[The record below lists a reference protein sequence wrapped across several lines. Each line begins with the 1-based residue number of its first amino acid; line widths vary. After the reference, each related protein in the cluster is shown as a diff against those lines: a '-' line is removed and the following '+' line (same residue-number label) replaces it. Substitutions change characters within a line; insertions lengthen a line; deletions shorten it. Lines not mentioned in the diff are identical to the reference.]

1 MTLDRPPTD
10 TATPTLRE
18 ILDDHL
24 AVAEPR
30 VLSGHER
37 LDAPVRWV
45 HSSEIYEI
53 GPLLTGGE
61 LLLTT
66 GLGLRGLDAGT
77 RKHYVQDLSQRGV
90 AAVAIEV
97 GRTFEAVPEEMVRAG
112 SAVRLPIIELRAVVP
127 FIDVC
132 RAVNTAIAAREVDE
146 LRVRSTL
153 VESLHDDLAAG
164 AGVAP
169 MLGHVA
175 ETLHAPVVLVST
187 SGALLSAHGVDDDSA
202 AWRVVDRAV
211 SEATVHS
218 KGRPIARLI
227 VGERTDDG
235 PVPFAQSLLR
245 AAAGPVAV
253 GLTRTGVRGSALA
266 ARLVEDLVDARPM
279 RPADL
284 RARLAAAGVSVGAPT
299 VVVPLAAEAPDPRM
313 ADAAVAGAELDS
325 VARSIVDATV
335 YALAAVPAGG
345 GEGATDPVDR
355 VASSLTRQGNRIGRT
370 TVVVGN
376 PCVIDDVR
384 PGADVASALS
394 ASLRRCGRQLGL
406 AASTAAGLEAG
417 RRVFT
422 SRELLVDEAIG
433 GLDPALRTELRSLV
447 EPLVTADGRS
457 SSDLVRT
464 LAVHLAHGC
473 SATRSAAALHI
484 GRQSLYQRLER
495 IRTVLG
501 FDPTDPAV
509 YASTML
515 ALRSVTREVHQVA
528 HQL

>member
-1 MTLDRPPTD
+1 MTSGRLSTSS
-10 TATPTLRE
+10 TTPTLRE
-18 ILDDHL
+18 VLDSHL
-24 AVAEPR
+24 AAAEPR
-30 VLSGHER
+30 ILSGHEH
-37 LDAPVRWV
+37 LDAPVCWV

-77 RKHYVQDLSQRGV
+77 RKHYVRDLAQRGV

-97 GRTFEAVPEEMVRAG
+97 GRTFEEVPEEMVRAG
-112 SAVRLPIIELRAVVP
+112 SAARLPIIELRAVVP

-132 RAVNTAIAAREVDE
+132 RAVNTSIAAREVDE
-146 LRVRSTL
+146 LRVRSAL
-153 VESLHDDLAAG
+153 VDALHDELAAG

-169 MLGHVA
+169 MLGHIA
-175 ETLHAPVVLVST
+175 ERLDAPVVLVST

-211 SEATVHS
+211 AEAAVHS
-218 KGRPIARLI
+218 KGRPMARLI
-227 VGERTDDG
+227 VGECADAG
-235 PVPFAQSLLR
+235 EIPFADSLLR

-266 ARLVEDLVDARPM
+266 ARLVEDLVDGRPM

-284 RARLAAAGVSVGAPT
+284 RIRLAGAGLSAAGPT
-299 VVVPLAAEAPDPRM
+299 LVVPLAAEAPDPRM
-313 ADAAVAGAELDS
+313 ADDAVAGAQLDA

-335 YALAAVPAGG
+335 YALAAVPAGR
-345 GEGATDPVDR
+345 GEGTIDPVDR
-355 VASSLTRQGNRIGRT
+355 VASTLTARGGGLGRT
-370 TVVVGN
+370 TIVVGN
-376 PCVIDDVR
+376 PCRVDDLGPV
-384 PGADVASALS
+384 ADTAAALS
-394 ASLRRCGRQLGL
+394 ESLRRCGRQLGL
-406 AASTAAGLEAG
+406 AASTAARLGVS

-422 SRELLVDEAIG
+422 SRELLADEAVRA
-433 GLDPALRTELRSLV
+433 LDPAVRAELRSMV
-447 EPLVTADGRS
+447 EPLVTYDGRS

-464 LAVHLAHGC
+464 LTVHLSNGC

-484 GRQSLYQRLER
+484 GRQSLYQRIER
-495 IRTVLG
+495 IRTLLG

-509 YASTML
+509 YASMML
-515 ALRSVTREVHQVA
+515 ALRSLTSEG

>member
-1 MTLDRPPTD
+1 MTGSRQAAKSTS
-10 TATPTLRE
+10 PTLRE
-18 ILDDHL
+18 ILDNQL
-24 AVAEPR
+24 AAAEPR
-30 VLSGHER
+30 VLSGRES

-77 RKHYVQDLSQRGV
+77 RKHYVHDLAQRGV
-90 AAVAIEV
+90 AALAVEV
-97 GRTFEAVPEEMVRAG
+97 GRTFEDVPEEMVRAG
-112 SAVRLPIIELRAVVP
+112 SAARLPIIELRAVVP

-146 LRVRSTL
+146 LRVRATL
-153 VESLHDDLAAG
+153 VDALHDDLAAG

-169 MLGHVA
+169 MIGRVAQILG
-175 ETLHAPVVLVST
+175 APVVLVST

-211 SEATVHS
+211 SEAVVLS
-218 KGRPIARLI
+218 KGRPMARLI
-227 VGERTDDG
+227 VGERADAH
-235 PVPFAQSLLR
+235 PIPFVESLLR
-245 AAAGPVAV
+245 AAAAPVGV
-253 GLTRTGVRGSALA
+253 GLARTGVRGSALA
-266 ARLVEDLVDARPM
+266 ARLVEDLVDGRPM

-284 RARLAAAGVSVGAPT
+284 RTRLAAAGVSLAGHT

-313 ADAAVAGAELDS
+313 ADAAVAGAALES
-325 VARSIVDATV
+325 VAHSIVDATV
-335 YALAAVPAGG
+335 YALAAVPAGAVEG
-345 GEGATDPVDR
+345 GADPVDQVVSALVQR
-355 VASSLTRQGNRIGRT
+355 GNRLGRT
-370 TVVVGN
+370 TVVVGR
-376 PCVIDDVR
+376 PCSLDHLG
-384 PGADVASALS
+384 PTSDVAAVLTE
-394 ASLRRCGRQLGL
+394 SLRRCGRQLGP
-406 AASTAAGLEAG
+406 AASTAVRLGTD

-422 SRELLVDEAIG
+422 SRELLADDAVRAF
-433 GLDPALRTELRSLV
+433 DPAIRAELRFLV
-447 EPLVTADGRS
+447 EPLVSHDERS

-464 LAVHLAHGC
+464 LTVHLTHGC

-495 IRTVLG
+495 IRTLLG
-501 FDPTDPAV
+501 FDPTESSV
-509 YASTML
+509 YASMML
-515 ALRSVTREVHQVA
+515 ALHSVTSEH

>member
-1 MTLDRPPTD
+1 MTTVRPST
-10 TATPTLRE
+10 TTRTPTLRE
-18 ILDDHL
+18 ILDNDL
-24 AVAEPR
+24 AAAEPR
-30 VLSGHER
+30 ILSGHER

-77 RKHYVQDLSQRGV
+77 RKHYVQDLAQRGV

-97 GRTFEAVPEEMVRAG
+97 GRTFEAVPDEMVRAG
-112 SAVRLPIIELRAVVP
+112 SAARLPIIELRAVVP

-132 RAVNTAIAAREVDE
+132 RAVNTAIAAREVDGLRARSE
-146 LRVRSTL
+146 LVDA
-153 VESLHDDLAAG
+153 LHDDLSAG
-164 AGVAP
+164 AGVAS

-175 ETLHAPVVLVST
+175 EILGAPVVLVST
-187 SGALLSAHGVDDDSA
+187 SDALLSAHGVDDDSA
-202 AWRVVDRAV
+202 AWRIVDRAV
-211 SEATVHS
+211 AEATVHS
-218 KGRPIARLI
+218 KGRPMARMV
-227 VGERTDDG
+227 VGERHDAR
-235 PVPFAQSLLR
+235 PHPFAESLLR

-266 ARLVEDLVDARPM
+266 ARLVEDLVDGRPM

-284 RARLAAAGVSVGAPT
+284 RTRLAGAGVPVVGPT

-313 ADAAVAGAELDS
+313 ADAAVAGAALDS

-335 YALAAVPAGG
+335 YALAAVSAGG
-345 GEGATDPVDR
+345 GHGGGDPVDR
-355 VASSLTRQGNRIGRT
+355 VVSSLVTQGNRLGRMT
-370 TVVVGN
+370 IVVGN
-376 PCVIDDVR
+376 PCVMDDLGGTTD
-384 PGADVASALS
+384 PAAILS
-394 ASLRRCGRQLGL
+394 ESLRRCGRQLGL
-406 AASTAAGLEAG
+406 AAPASARLGAD

-422 SRELLVDEAIG
+422 SRELLADDAVRV
-433 GLDPALRTELRSLV
+433 LDPAIRAELRSLV
-447 EPLVTADGRS
+447 LPLLDNDGRS

-464 LAVHLAHGC
+464 LSVHLSNGC

-484 GRQSLYQRLER
+484 GRQSLYQRIER
-495 IRTVLG
+495 IRTLLG
-501 FDPTDPAV
+501 FDPTEPAV
-509 YASTML
+509 YASVML
-515 ALRSVTREVHQVA
+515 ALRSVTGGT

>member
-1 MTLDRPPTD
+1 MSRFMTTGRHSTN
-10 TATPTLRE
+10 TVTPTLRE
-18 ILDDHL
+18 ILDNEL
-24 AVAEPR
+24 AAAEPR
-30 VLSGHER
+30 ILSGHEH

-77 RKHYVQDLSQRGV
+77 RKHYVQDLAQRGV

-97 GRTFEAVPEEMVRAG
+97 GRTFESVPEEMVRAG
-112 SAVRLPIIELRAVVP
+112 SVARLPIIELRAVVP

-132 RAVNTAIAAREVDE
+132 RAVNTSIAAREVDE
-146 LRVRSTL
+146 LRLRSTL
-153 VESLHDDLAAG
+153 VDALHDDLAAG

-169 MLGHVA
+169 MLGHLS
-175 ETLHAPVVLVST
+175 EILGAPVVLVST
-187 SGALLSAHGVDDDSA
+187 SDALLSAHGVDDDSA
-202 AWRVVDRAV
+202 AWRIVDRAV
-211 SEATVHS
+211 AEAVVLS
-218 KGRPIARLI
+218 KGRPMARLV
-227 VGERTDDG
+227 VGERADAG
-235 PVPFAQSLLR
+235 PNPFAESLLR

-266 ARLVEDLVDARPM
+266 ARLVEDLVDGRPM

-284 RARLAAAGVSVGAPT
+284 RTRLAGAGVSVAGPT

-313 ADAAVAGAELDS
+313 ADAAVAGAALDS

-335 YALAAVPAGG
+335 YALVAVPAGG
-345 GEGATDPVDR
+345 GQGTPDPVDR
-355 VASSLTRQGNRIGRT
+355 VVSSLVPRGNRLPGA
-370 TVVVGN
+370 TVVVGT
-376 PCVIDDVR
+376 PCRLDDLG
-384 PGADVASALS
+384 PGTDTAAVLS
-394 ASLRRCGRQLGL
+394 ESLRRCGRQLGL
-406 AASTAAGLEAG
+406 AASTAARLGTD

-422 SRELLVDEAIG
+422 SRELLADDAVRM
-433 GLDPALRTELRSLV
+433 LDPAVRAELRSLV
-447 EPLVTADGRS
+447 EPLVSNDERS

-464 LAVHLAHGC
+464 LAVHLSNGC

-484 GRQSLYQRLER
+484 GRQSLYQRIER

-501 FDPTDPAV
+501 FDPTEPAV
-509 YASTML
+509 YASMML
-515 ALRSVTREVHQVA
+515 ALRSLTGDI